1 VLRRDPDY
9 ALAYE
14 ALGRILVKE
23 KKYAEAQEI
32 LEKAVVLNPDS
43 VKAHYQLGILWGRA
57 GRQDDANKEFEMVK
71 QLNAEEEKRLG
82 MRLRILTPH

>member
-1 VLRRDPDY
+1 MRRNSDY
-9 ALAYE
+9 GPAYE
-14 ALGRILVKE
+14 ALGGILLKNQ
-23 KKYAEAQEI
+23 KYQEAQQA

-43 VKAHYQLGILWGRA
+43 VKAHYQLGILLGRTR
-57 GRQDDANKEFEMVK
+57 RQVDADKEFAIVQ